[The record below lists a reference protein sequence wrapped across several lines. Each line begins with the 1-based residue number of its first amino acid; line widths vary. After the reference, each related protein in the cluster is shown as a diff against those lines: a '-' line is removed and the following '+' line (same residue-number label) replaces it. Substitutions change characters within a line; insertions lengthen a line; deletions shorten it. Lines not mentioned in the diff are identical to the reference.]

1 MDSDPA
7 AYQQLVGPKGGTTRG
22 QRRRAKAAKEAEA
35 AKAAKEAEAAEAAE
49 AAKLEGANILASINS
64 PNPADREVDAAN
76 ILASRLRVTQSP
88 GPS

>member
-35 AKAAKEAEAAEAAE
+35 AEADKAAEAAK

-64 PNPADREVDAAN
+64 PNPADREVEAAN
-76 ILASRLRVTQSP
+76 ILASRLVVTQSP

>member
-35 AKAAKEAEAAEAAE
+35 AKAAEAAEAAK